1 MFISIA
7 LGITSNVV
15 GSSVCAL
22 GSALAAA
29 ACHSYSSSNSS
40 SGGCYGTTTRHH
52 HSVSLCETYS
62 RSDIKKEVTRFTRFD
77 EYLDHLRNGDGH

>member
-7 LGITSNVV
+7 LGITSNVA

-22 GSALAAA
+22 GSVLAAA
-29 ACHSYSSSNSS
+29 ACHSYSSS
-40 SGGCYGTTTRHH
+40 GGCHGATTRHH
-52 HSVSLCETYS
+52 HCVSLCETYS

-77 EYLDHLRNGDGH
+77 EYLDHLRNGVV